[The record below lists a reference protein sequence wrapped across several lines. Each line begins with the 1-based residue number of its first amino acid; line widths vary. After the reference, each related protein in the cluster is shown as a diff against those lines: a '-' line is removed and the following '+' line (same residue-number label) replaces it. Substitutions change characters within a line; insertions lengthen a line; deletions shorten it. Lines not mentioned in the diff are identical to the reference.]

1 MIMTEVEMPDAEQ
14 GGEDTPADLTDV
26 VIAEVDGGE
35 LVKLREGSSW
45 HIEDLIVGDIQELD
59 ALLILHR
66 DLGEVGQLV
75 VGSVKMEGIAELI
88 ERILVN
94 ISDNVVRN
102 I

>member
-1 MIMTEVEMPDAEQ
+1 M
-14 GGEDTPADLTDV
+14 
-26 VIAEVDGGE
+26 
-35 LVKLREGSSW
+35 
-45 HIEDLIVGDIQELD
+45 GDIQELD
-59 ALLILHR
+59 ALLILHG